1 MHRFQFNRKYFLL
14 ACLLFLVEV
23 LIALLVH
30 DRIVR
35 PYVGDYLVVILIYCT
50 VKAFF
55 DTPIVSTTI
64 SVLLFA
70 FAIEILQYFHLVDLL
85 GLQNSSIARIV
96 IGSSFE
102 WIDLI
107 AYTLG
112 CLTIVATEKYYQK
125 EHRKKAANRLN
136 SSSQN

>member
-70 FAIEILQYFHLVDLL
+70 FAIEILQYFHLV
-85 GLQNSSIARIV
+85 N
-96 IGSSFE
+96 
-102 WIDLI
+102 
-107 AYTLG
+107 
-112 CLTIVATEKYYQK
+112 
-125 EHRKKAANRLN
+125 
-136 SSSQN
+136 

>member
-70 FAIEILQYFHLVDLL
+70 FDIEILQYFHLVDLL

-125 EHRKKAANRLN
+125 EHRKKASNRLN

>member
-125 EHRKKAANRLN
+125 EHRKKLQIA
-136 SSSQN
+136 